1 MKQYFSTSIFAILL
15 MAILFSCSKQDDNQ
29 LTTTK
34 ATSELVVVIKTN
46 EPRDFPKIESETSD
60 RVGTY
65 YGLFYKE
72 SLTTDSVLVDH
83 INRVQYAYNK
93 ELIDSVF
100 LTKVPGTNDIT
111 IGGIK
116 HSVYNVDLLLINGQ
130 LLKLGKFWSVK
141 ADDTI
146 KYKPYGSPVLD
157 VTNKNTWVRVY
168 KTQATILYF
177 DYYFGI
183 PKTKYQYAIS
193 GTAVP
198 PGTDNLSATYQSGTI
213 FILPHK

>member
-1 MKQYFSTSIFAILL
+1 MKQHFLSIVIAMSL
-15 MAILFSCSKQDDNQ
+15 MALLFSCSKQEEQ
-29 LTTTK
+29 LTTT
-34 ATSELVVVIKTN
+34 SRELVYVVKS
-46 EPRDFPKIESETSD
+46 EDVRDLPKIESETGE

-65 YGLFYKE
+65 YALFYKE

-100 LTKVPGTNDIT
+100 LAKVPGTNDIT

-130 LLKLGKFWSVK
+130 LLNLGKFWSVK

-168 KTQATILYF
+168 KTQATVSYF

-183 PKTKYQYAIS
+183 QKTKYQYAIS

>member
-1 MKQYFSTSIFAILL
+1 MKHFISIILAMFI
-15 MAILFSCSKQDDNQ
+15 MALLFSCDKQDETTQ
-29 LTTTK
+29 LTDTTAPLAYVVK
-34 ATSELVVVIKTN
+34 SE
-46 EPRDFPKIESETSD
+46 EARDLPKIESETGE
-60 RVGTY
+60 RIGTY

-72 SLTTDSVLVDH
+72 SLTSDSVLVDN

-93 ELIDSVF
+93 YLIDSVF
-100 LTKVPGTNDIT
+100 MSKVPGTNDIT

-116 HSVYNVDLLLINGQ
+116 HSVYEVTLLLISGQ
-130 LLKLGKFWSVK
+130 QLNLGKFWSVK
-141 ADDTI
+141 DGNTI
-146 KYKPYGSPVLD
+146 RYKPFGVYVLD
-157 VTNKNTWVRVY
+157 VTNKNVWVRVY
-168 KTQATILYF
+168 KTLTTVSYF